1 MKRMTVASPGLW
13 GLGGC
18 LPDSRAATRD
28 GGNGV
33 PITDVVIKRIH
44 DAVRIL
50 NLKKKPRPTET
61 FGRETGTEMTKRRL
75 PRSNSADG
83 KGGFPRDWRGTG
95 SRQAGAS
102 PVQSTQRSE
111 QS

>member
-13 GLGGC
+13 GMGDW
-18 LPDSRAATRD
+18 PADSRADNQD

-50 NLKKKPRPTET
+50 NLKKKPGPTET

-83 KGGFPRDWRGTG
+83 KRGFARGWRG
-95 SRQAGAS
+95 SGARDAVAR
-102 PVQSTQRSE
+102 PVQSTHRSD